1 MLVKIG
7 SEKKKIGKLPS
18 LSPFSSLPKLKENRR
33 KICALRTPLFMT
45 PLSLLLYWLLE
56 NWILYVFDET
66 LDWRRTARLFTITPQ
81 NGFLGRSIT
90 IWQGSLGCSF
100 VVSFGFCSFH
110 SGNYNTPNPFRSGE
124 SPPIGI
130 VFASD
135 SLIVSGPHR
144 PSIFPIFSKSMTFYR
159 IQHF

>member
-1 MLVKIG
+1 MWIFANFRFFLNRWC
-7 SEKKKIGKLPS
+7 S
-18 LSPFSSLPKLKENRR
+18 LCSHHLMVSIISS
-33 KICALRTPLFMT
+33 
-45 PLSLLLYWLLE
+45 LSLLLVLIVGKLDT
-56 NWILYVFDET
+56 VFDGT
-66 LDWRRTARLFTITPQ
+66 LDGRRTARLFIITPQ